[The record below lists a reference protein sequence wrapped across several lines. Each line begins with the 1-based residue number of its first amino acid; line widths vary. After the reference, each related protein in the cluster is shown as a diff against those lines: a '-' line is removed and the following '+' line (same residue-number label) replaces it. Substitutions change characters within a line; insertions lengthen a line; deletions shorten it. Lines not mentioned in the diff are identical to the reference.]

1 MKENQFFEQQ
11 TMSSR
16 VKASIVSE
24 YFPKFCNII
33 INKHKPK
40 ELRYIEKS
48 KL

>member
-1 MKENQFFEQQ
+1 MKDNHFFEKQ

-33 INKHKPK
+33 K
-40 ELRYIEKS
+40 
-48 KL
+48 